1 MSSDE
6 RFSVSEETSVSASVP
21 NIIPAIVLVSPKGIH
36 FFPRYRAILRKMN
49 RDVELYWAPNIQN
62 LNNTIHK
69 HSHRIAGFI
78 ISDAAIMDPEH
89 EELAQRVA
97 SLSRTP
103 GREWAVVFA
112 FDFPSQAARAPF
124 RFNQYM
130 EAYFGLGWRMCG
142 KTENKIKMKLRTLAL
157 RKVAK
162 RAYRTEY
169 EFRGV
174 FIRGVKQSD
183 KFLVTVGEFSSG
195 GQPDENLLEE
205 ESSSTAVGGT
215 GDASSD
221 GDSHIPVGRRPAL
234 NTTSHFALP
243 PSNAGAHDDDDTI
256 SELSQQTAA
265 DFNYPD
271 NIAAPEDDENNL
283 ADDEES
289 MFDSEE
295 GEYMEFEPAQSITPA
310 HVLNLTTTTTTT
322 NSNTP
327 QQHHHQQEDDEEV
340 EQEDEEEDPSPS
352 TPVSSPATHNDDP
365 DFEFDHENESI
376 NTDTSTGG
384 RGSPTSSVDP
394 PPVSANL
401 PFPLPP
407 QTFNNL
413 RRFFDANAIPTTTE
427 GEEISTPDLIPHDW
441 VLSDD
446 EGTEA
451 DKQVADSCVVIHES
465 RRVVPWKG
473 RNYTTRGFVGFV
485 GHVDDNRS
493 VSSLILG
500 VCGVRVVGVR
510 TH

>member
-6 RFSVSEETSVSASVP
+6 RFSISEENTPPPSPP
-21 NIIPAIVLVSPKGIH
+21 NVIPAIVLISPKGIH
-36 FFPRYRAILRKMN
+36 FFTRYRAILRKMN
-49 RDVELYWAPNIQN
+49 RDVELYWAPNIKT
-62 LNNTIHK
+62 LNGTIQK
-69 HSHRIAGFI
+69 HSYRIAGFI

-97 SLSRTP
+97 SLPRTP

-124 RFNQYM
+124 RFNQYL
-130 EAYFGLGWRMCG
+130 ETYFGLGWRMCG

-162 RAYRTEY
+162 RVYRTEY

-174 FIRGVKQSD
+174 FIRGVKQGD

-205 ESSSTAVGGT
+205 ETSSTAVAEI
-215 GDASSD
+215 GDGSSD
-221 GDSHIPVGRRPAL
+221 VDSQTPVGRRPAL
-234 NTTSHFALP
+234 DTTSHFAV
-243 PSNAGAHDDDDTI
+243 PSAKVGAPDDDDTI
-256 SELSQQTAA
+256 SDLSQHTAA

-271 NIAAPEDDENNL
+271 SIAVPTDDENNL

-295 GEYMEFEPAQSITPA
+295 GEYMEFELAQPIAPA
-310 HVLNLTTTTTTT
+310 HILNLPTT
-322 NSNTP
+322 NSSNPNP
-327 QQHHHQQEDDEEV
+327 QHQQQEQEGDDDDDDEENEV
-340 EQEDEEEDPSPS
+340 SPTPSPS
-352 TPVSSPATHNDDP
+352 TPVSSPPSQTNDP
-365 DFEFDHENESI
+365 DFEFDAENESI
-376 NTDTSTGG
+376 ATDTSTNG
-384 RGSPTSSVDP
+384 RASPTSSIDP

-407 QTFNNL
+407 QTFHNL

-441 VLSDD
+441 VPSDD

-451 DKQVADSCVVIHES
+451 DKQVADSMHAIT
-465 RRVVPWKG
+465 
-473 RNYTTRGFVGFV
+473 N
-485 GHVDDNRS
+485 
-493 VSSLILG
+493 
-500 VCGVRVVGVR
+500 
-510 TH
+510 